1 MPFRIPLAGK
11 HVFITGGSTG
21 IGLALAREFVSKSC
35 NVTIVAR
42 NPSKLEAAASELRE
56 YAKACQQEAA
66 PVSSVQFYTADVT
79 VPEQVNAAVASAEAA
94 GPGPIDILVCNAGA
108 AAPGFFHDT
117 HLSVFESSMRLNY
130 LGVVASVKAC
140 YSRMLTRNTGHL
152 CLISSVMGTMG
163 FVGYSSYAPTKYAVK
178 GLADCLRNEPAETR
192 DISAMSTVFK
202 SQQVAQSIVRG
213 IQAGLYTLPSPDMGL
228 ALHCRMMQGLVPRG
242 LLAIV
247 VETLLGLVMP
257 AVQAV
262 HGIIFDRIS
271 RKHSKARFAG
281 FKRSKRTKAEPAA
294 DPNKGKG
301 KAAKAKPAPQPGRW
315 LDRDC
320 NAALNMKRIGESK
333 WCPLELCY
341 WPDQGALPANGK
353 EYPGLGY
360 KWLRDKSPKAQEQ
373 QQPAVAQ

>member
-178 GLADCLRNEPAETR
+178 GLADCLRNELQGTGVTVSVAFPPDTDTPGLHHENLTKPAETR

-281 FKRSKRTKAEPAA
+281 LWGIHPQAE
-294 DPNKGKG
+294 
-301 KAAKAKPAPQPGRW
+301 
-315 LDRDC
+315 
-320 NAALNMKRIGESK
+320 
-333 WCPLELCY
+333 
-341 WPDQGALPANGK
+341 
-353 EYPGLGY
+353 
-360 KWLRDKSPKAQEQ
+360 
-373 QQPAVAQ
+373 